1 MKIYIHRKTWMF
13 TAALFI
19 IAQIWK
25 QLTCPLA
32 GERISKLW
40 YIYTVEICTVT
51 RRESVN
57 KPQKDMEEP
66 SMHISKWKKPIWEDY
81 SWFQLY
87 DILGTAKLWRQW
99 KDQWLPGFQEER
111 GQEGRAG
118 RAWGIFRAVKLF
130 YLILC
135 WWIHDT
141 VRLSKTTEQYNT
153 KGEPWSKRWTLVN
166 DDASIMVH

>member
-1 MKIYIHRKTWMF
+1 MKIYIHRKMWMF

-40 YIYTVEICTVT
+40 YSYTVEICTVT
-51 RRESVN
+51 RRERVN

-81 SWFQLY
+81 SDFNYMTFWE
-87 DILGTAKLWRQW
+87 RQNYGDSE
-99 KDQWLPGFQEER
+99 KISGCQGFRKREER
-111 GQEGRAG
+111 REELAEPGGFLGQWNCSIWYSAG
-118 RAWGIFRAVKLF
+118 GSM
-130 YLILC
+130 ILC
-135 WWIHDT
+135 ICQKPQNST
-141 VRLSKTTEQYNT
+141 TQRGNPGLSY
-153 KGEPWSKRWTLVN
+153 GP
-166 DDASIMVH
+166 